1 MKKIKNEGKKK
12 MCKKKKRIL
21 SLVLSLLMVCTM
33 MPMPVSAA
41 EIAEPEVKE
50 AVVAED
56 TVETPEQ
63 AEEEPA
69 AETTNDLQQPAAAE
83 DTVETPADAAQVITE
98 FTALAQET
106 KEQQLAIGAAEADI
120 VLPDTLQAKAGEVET
135 ELTGITWVIDADNSA
150 AANFD
155 SSEEMDGAYYTYK
168 PVIPEEYTLEEGVE
182 VPEIVVL
189 VEDSHVMPLAEGDW
203 AYPSTAPTTTWTGSG
218 TSADDPYVITTAQ
231 QLADLA
237 YLVNNGTTYANTYF
251 ALDGNI
257 DLNDQEWTPIGLYQ
271 EDEKPFSGVLDGQGN
286 TISGLRITAKHFNG
300 SGLFGYLSSETG
312 SATVKNLDVE
322 CDISGDSGLTGGVAG
337 VAILAT
343 IENCTVSG
351 TMSTTA
357 TTSVASY
364 VMIGGIVGYGIAD
377 VTSCTNNAS
386 VTGDMYAGGIFARCL
401 SAEAASGPAFYC
413 NIRNCVN
420 NGNIQGTTYV
430 GGITGQIFYPGRG
443 YIYNCLNNGTVTG
456 TTSVGGIIGQNV
468 GYVYN
473 SLNLG
478 AVSGA
483 TNVGSVVGYNCY
495 SVKDSYSITGM
506 ADQAIGSI
514 QTQDAI
520 CSEAY
525 NAESGLETSGELAWK
540 LNQDN
545 YTSSTGPAHSG
556 VWSQGDT
563 APIFADGTNSA
574 VYRAVFMPAEGET
587 PVATFYLKAGAALTA
602 PVAPGGTW
610 PSTVPTVMPAKDVT
624 YTVNAS
630 KKEPAQID
638 GVYQIATAD
647 ELYWFA
653 AKVNGTEADGTPNS
667 SACAKLVNDITV
679 NTGVLKEDG
688 TLSENSASFREWTP
702 IGNSQ
707 YSGTFD
713 GAGYAIHGLY
723 VNASTVG
730 VGLVGYNY
738 GTIQNVNVVD
748 SYFKNTNNLTG
759 SVCGYNNGT
768 IENCTNSG
776 SVNGVASAGGVCGSN
791 GGSITNCVN
800 SGSVSV
806 SVSAFS
812 LNFGG
817 VCGYN
822 SENASI
828 TNCINSGN
836 VRSNGQN
843 VVGGVCGINSSGSIT
858 NCINSGSV
866 SGTADSQGGVSGA
879 NYKGTITNC
888 INSGSVSGTADSQG
902 GVSGVNYEGTITN
915 CYYDKDNC
923 TVGGITGA
931 DVAGSAEGKT
941 TTEFAS
947 GAVTWL
953 LNGSYS
959 GENFTPGKTDGSQ
972 VWYQTLGTGGDTY
985 PVLDGSHGTVYF
997 DGTSYTNTKPIVI
1010 PTETKVQGH
1019 SLTLN
1024 GDIGVNFYA
1033 TLEDAVKNS
1042 TTAYILLSCDGADTK
1057 VMISDAVGKGTEIVT
1072 VAGKDYSCY
1081 KFSCNVVAKQMA
1093 KPITAKLYSDDK
1105 DTNPIDLGSYAV
1117 KDYMEVSQGS
1127 QDEKLK
1133 TLVTKMLDYGAYA
1146 QNYFGYDTANL
1157 AAIPSDLTSVVIPD
1171 TYPTVLTETATDKI
1185 KYYGS
1190 SLVLESETTLR
1201 IYFNIIDGSIDAS
1214 KLTTDNGRI
1223 VKKTDTLYYVE
1234 ITNIQA
1240 GKLGTEQN
1248 VAVSYD
1254 GAVQFNLK
1262 ESAFSYAQKMAS
1274 KDSTSDT
1281 LKNLLKALYQYGTE
1295 ADIYFASTNQ

>member
-1 MKKIKNEGKKK
+1 MKGRRK

-21 SLVLSLLMVCTM
+21 SLVLSLLMVFTIA
-33 MPMPVSAA
+33 PMPVSAA
-41 EIAEPEVKE
+41 EMTEPEANE
-50 AVVAED
+50 
-56 TVETPEQ
+56 
-63 AEEEPA
+63 
-69 AETTNDLQQPAAAE
+69 AAAPE
-83 DTVETPADAAQVITE
+83 DTVETPADVAQVITE

-120 VLPDTLQAKAGEVET
+120 VLPDTLQAKAGEAET

-150 AANFD
+150 AASFD
-155 SSEEMDGAYYTYK
+155 SSEEMSGAHYTYK
-168 PVIPEEYTLEEGVE
+168 PVIPEEYTLTEAVE

-189 VEDSHVMPLAEGDW
+189 VEDSQVMPLAEGDW

-251 ALDGNI
+251 ALGGSI
-257 DLNDQEWTPIGLYQ
+257 DLNNQEWTPIGIYQ
-271 EDEKPFSGVLDGQGN
+271 SDEKPFSGVFDGKGN
-286 TISGLRITAKHFNG
+286 TISGLKITAKHLNG
-300 SGLFGYLSSETG
+300 SGLFGYLGSETG
-312 SATVKNLDVE
+312 SATVKNLDVV

-337 VAILAT
+337 VAVLGT

-357 TTSVASY
+357 TNSIASF

-386 VTGDMYAGGIFARCL
+386 VAGGMYAGGIFARCT
-401 SAEAASGPAFYC
+401 SAGAASGPAFYC

-420 NGNIQGTTYV
+420 NGDIQGTTY
-430 GGITGQIFYPGRG
+430 
-443 YIYNCLNNGTVTG
+443 
-456 TTSVGGIIGQNV
+456 VGGIIGQNV

-478 AVSGA
+478 AVSGT

-506 ADQAIGSI
+506 ADNAIGSVNV
-514 QTQDAI
+514 QDVI

-556 VWSQGDT
+556 VWSQGNT
-563 APIFADGTNSA
+563 APIFADDTNSA

-610 PSTVPTVMPAKDVT
+610 PSTVPTVMPAEDVT

-630 KKEPAQID
+630 KKEPEQID

-647 ELYWFA
+647 DLYWFA
-653 AKVNGTEADGTPNS
+653 AKVNGTEADGTQDS

-679 NTGVLKEDG
+679 NTNVLNEDG
-688 TLSENSASFREWTP
+688 TLNGSGENFRAWTP
-702 IGNSQ
+702 IGDSTE
-707 YSGTFD
+707 YGGTFD
-713 GAGYAIHGLY
+713 GAGYTIHGLY
-723 VNASTVG
+723 VNTSTQG

-748 SYFKNTNNLTG
+748 SYFQNTGANTG
-759 SVCGYNNGT
+759 GVSGYNGGT
-768 IENCTNSG
+768 IKNCTNSG
-776 SVNGVASAGGVCGSN
+776 SVNGTNNVGGVSGFNVSN
-791 GGSITNCVN
+791 ITNCVN
-800 SGSVSV
+800 SGSVSASGMYV
-806 SVSAFS
+806 
-812 LNFGG
+812 GG
-817 VCGYN
+817 VSGIN
-822 SENASI
+822 VEGTI

-836 VRSNGQN
+836 VSCGASNG
-843 VVGGVCGINSSGSIT
+843 VGGVCGMNQKCSIT

-866 SGTADSQGGVSGA
+866 SVSGSGIVGGVSGI
-879 NYKGTITNC
+879 NFNGTITNC
-888 INSGSVSGTADSQG
+888 INSGSVSASGMNVG
-902 GVSGVNYEGTITN
+902 GVSGYNSEGTITN
-915 CYYDKDNC
+915 CYYDNEKC
-923 TVGGITGA
+923 TVGGITGK
-931 DVAGSAEGKT
+931 DEAGSAEGKT
-941 TTEFAS
+941 SGEFAS
-947 GAVTWL
+947 GAVTYL
-953 LNGSYS
+953 LNGSKNPAEGETRAWYQNL
-959 GENFTPGKTDGSQ
+959 GEN
-972 VWYQTLGTGGDTY
+972 GDAY
-985 PVLDGSHGTVYF
+985 PVLDSTHGTVYL

-1042 TTAYILLSCDGADTK
+1042 TTAYVLLSCDGADTK

-1072 VAGKDYSCY
+1072 VGGKDYSCY

-1093 KPITAKLYSDDK
+1093 KPITAKLYTDDK

-1117 KDYMEVSQGS
+1117 KDYTEILQSS
-1127 QDEKLK
+1127 QDETLK
-1133 TLVTKMLDYGAYA
+1133 TLVTKMLDYGAHA
-1146 QNYFGYDTANL
+1146 QNYFGYDTGNL
-1157 AAIPSDLTSVVIPD
+1157 AATPSDLTSVVIPD
-1171 TYPTVLTETATDKI
+1171 SYPTVLTETATDKI

-1214 KLTTDNGRI
+1214 KLTTDKGTV

-1240 GKLGTEQN
+1240 GKLGAEQN
-1248 VAVSYD
+1248 VTVSYD
-1254 GAVQFNLK
+1254 GTVQFNLK

-1274 KDSTSDT
+1274 EGSVSDT

-1295 ADIYFASTNQ
+1295 AEIYFASTNK